1 MNIIDTIVRNEFTEV
16 SIGCKVIMDQWDLM
30 KIFLFTLSEIRPV
43 GLLNKVIYSNL
54 LFNSMIALALRLTFK
69 FKKDKAKQR
78 QVQRLQQ

>member
-1 MNIIDTIVRNEFTEV
+1 
-16 SIGCKVIMDQWDLM
+16 MDQWDLM

-54 LFNSMIALALRLTFK
+54 LFNSMIALALTLTFK

>member
-30 KIFLFTLSEIRPV
+30 KIFLFTLSGIRPV
-43 GLLNKVIYSNL
+43 GLLNKVIHSNL
-54 LFNSMIALALRLTFK
+54 LFNSMIALALTLTIK